1 MFEKIKYKS
10 IVLSSIIFVLCFAY
24 KASATDINASADI
37 ISNVSVTEQ
46 TPLYFGQFSSG
57 TLAGG
62 VDFDAGS
69 GITSSGGVTLLG
81 GEISGLARLDTTGKV
96 AGTTVTVT
104 TIATSL
110 DDGGN
115 SMVLVANCF
124 GPGGPVGGDNT
135 FCTFTSTSSS
145 TEDVIIGGKLT
156 VGANQPPGTYTGVI
170 SVIAAF

>member
-1 MFEKIKYKS
+1 MFEKIKCKS

-24 KASATDINASADI
+24 NASATDINSTAEVLT
-37 ISNVSVTEQ
+37 NVSVTEI
-46 TPLYFGQFSSG
+46 TPLDFGQFSSG

-62 VDFDAGS
+62 VNFDAGS
-69 GITSSGGVTLLG
+69 AISASGGVTLLG
-81 GEISGLARLDTTGKV
+81 GEISGLAELDTTGKV

-115 SMVLVANCF
+115 SMGLVANCF
-124 GPGGPVGGDNT
+124 GPGGPVGGDNGN
-135 FCTFTSTSSS
+135 CTFSSS
-145 TEDVIIGGKLT
+145 SAPAELVIIGGKLT
-156 VGANQPPGTYTGVI
+156 VGANQPPGVYNGII